1 MPDLQ
6 HTLQGYDLSLL
17 RLVAGL
23 WGIDLE
29 ESDKRNAARR
39 LSAALCDE
47 ALFWEMIESLPSEAR
62 EALDELVRRGGRMP
76 RAAFS
81 RRYGDVRPM
90 GAAKRERERP
100 DLNPAS
106 PAEVLW
112 YRALIGQAFL
122 TASSAEPQEYVYI
135 PDEWLRWLQYA
146 HENTTPPTFVLPPA
160 APIETAHPR
169 LATDS
174 ILDHACTLLAAL
186 RSGLPLPETLGQIPA
201 AALTALLSSAGLL
214 DADNHPRPEAIQGF
228 LQAPRGEALRLLF
241 RAWRASRTFNEL
253 RLLPHLA
260 FEGQWENDPVQAREA
275 LLNLIRALPAPAT
288 WWRIEDFVTAVREQS
303 PDFQRPAGDYDSWFI
318 RRAGSEQF
326 LRGFAHWDEVD
337 GALVRFILTGPLHW
351 LGVLDL
357 AAASP
362 EPDAPVAAF
371 RFSAWAGALLADQ
384 PPAGLAEESGQIVV
398 RGDATLTLPPLTPR
412 WLRYQ
417 IARFGEWLP
426 ADAQGHHYRLTPA
439 SLLRARQQGLKVE
452 HLLALLQKH
461 AATPLPPMLVRA
473 LQRWESQGTSARIE
487 RVILLRVNRPDI
499 LTELRRGPAARYLAE
514 VLTPTLAVVRP
525 GQVERLR
532 RALAEQGYLT
542 EVTIEG

>member
-1 MPDLQ
+1 MPDLH

-17 RLVAGL
+17 RLIAGL

-29 ESDKRNAARR
+29 ENDKRSAARR

-47 ALFWEMIESLPSEAR
+47 ALFWEMIESLPPEAR
-62 EALDELVRRGGRMP
+62 EALDELVGRGGRMP

-135 PDEWLRWLQYA
+135 PDEWLRWLQ
-146 HENTTPPTFVLPPA
+146 HEGTTSPTLMLPPA
-160 APIETAHPR
+160 SPTEAAHPR
-169 LATDS
+169 LATDA

-186 RSGLPLPETLGQIPA
+186 RSGLPLPETLGEIPVA
-201 AALTALLSSAGLL
+201 TLTTLLSSAGLL
-214 DADNHPRPEAIQGF
+214 DGDQRPRPEAIQGF

-241 RAWRASRTFNEL
+241 RAWRTSRTFNEL
-253 RLLPHLA
+253 RMLPHLA
-260 FEGQWENDPVQAREA
+260 FDGQWENDPVQARDA
-275 LLNLIRALPAPAT
+275 LLNLLTSLPPTPT
-288 WWRIEDFVTAVREQS
+288 WWRIEDFVAAVREHS

-318 RRAGSEQF
+318 RRAGSEEF

-362 EPDAPVAAF
+362 ALDAPAVAF

-426 ADAQGHHYRLTPA
+426 ADAQGYHYRLTPA
-439 SLLRARQQGLKVE
+439 SLQRARQQGLKME

-473 LQRWESQGTSARIE
+473 LQRWERQGTSARIE
-487 RVILLRVNRPDI
+487 RVILLRVNRPEI
-499 LTELRRGPAARYLAE
+499 LAELRRGPAVRYLAE
-514 VLTPTLAVVRP
+514 VLSPTLALVRP
-525 GQVERLR
+525 GQVDRLR
-532 RALAEQGYLT
+532 RALVEQGYLT
-542 EVTIEG
+542 EVRIEG

>member
-1 MPDLQ
+1 MPELH

-17 RLVAGL
+17 RLIAGL

-29 ESDKRNAARR
+29 ENDKRSAARR

-47 ALFWEMIESLPSEAR
+47 ALFWEMIESLPPEAR
-62 EALDELVRRGGRMP
+62 EALDELVGRGGRMP

-135 PDEWLRWLQYA
+135 PDEWLRWLQ
-146 HENTTPPTFVLPPA
+146 HEGTTSPTFMLPPA
-160 APIETAHPR
+160 SPTEAAHPR
-169 LATDS
+169 LATDA

-186 RSGLPLPETLGQIPA
+186 RSGLPLPETLGEIPVA
-201 AALTALLSSAGLL
+201 TLTTLLSSAGLL
-214 DADNHPRPEAIQGF
+214 DGDQRPRPEAIQGF

-241 RAWRASRTFNEL
+241 RAWRTSRTFNEL
-253 RLLPHLA
+253 RMLPHLA
-260 FEGQWENDPVQAREA
+260 FDGQWENDPVQARDA
-275 LLNLIRALPAPAT
+275 LLNLLTSLPPTPT
-288 WWRIEDFVTAVREQS
+288 WWRIEDFVAAVREHS

-318 RRAGSEQF
+318 RRAGSEEF

-351 LGVLDL
+351 LGLLDL

-362 EPDAPVAAF
+362 APDAPAVAF

-384 PPAGLAEESGQIVV
+384 PPAGLAEENGQIMV

-417 IARFGEWLP
+417 IARFGEWLS
-426 ADAQGHHYRLTPA
+426 ADARGYHYRLTPL
-439 SLLRARQQGLKVE
+439 SLQRARQQGLKVE

-473 LQRWESQGTSARIE
+473 LQRWERQGTSARIE
-487 RVILLRVNRPDI
+487 RVILLRVNHPEI
-499 LTELRRGPAARYLAE
+499 LAELRRGPAVRYLAE
-514 VLTPTLAVVRP
+514 VLSPTLALVRP
-525 GQVERLR
+525 GQVDRLR

-542 EVTIEG
+542 EVRIEG